1 MKKLTFFA
9 VAALAVVGMTSCSKE
24 RTCTCTT
31 SSVDSRLTTQ
41 ASPSTYIMSWDKVK
55 TSDAQA
61 SCASNESSYAG
72 TYTTYPAP
80 TFAPVEVAYTTK
92 TTRACELK

>member
-9 VAALAVVGMTSCSKE
+9 VAVIALASCAKE

-31 SSVDSRLTTQ
+31 STVDSRLTTQ
-41 ASPSTYIMSWDKVK
+41 ASPSTSVMSWDKVK
-55 TSDAQA
+55 TSDARA
-61 SCASNESSYAG
+61 TCASDEYSYAG

-92 TTRACELK
+92 TTSTCELK